1 VKEAIIHEIPLF
13 RDIQLIFYNSYLY
26 PLVQILLISTD
37 SLQLN
42 KFCTI
47 KTITMLRKVFTLL
60 SVIALGFV
68 YNAQAKIW
76 RLNNNVAV
84 NADFTTFYQAAGS
97 ASVLAG
103 DTLYLEP
110 SATAYTTN
118 SFTLTKRLVVIGSG
132 YFLDPTDV
140 TYPFNP
146 GLQVAGRT
154 AQLGFLYLGAG
165 SDGSKFMG
173 ISMEGSVYFSG
184 SSNVKFEKVYF
195 GYGGI
200 YFQSGTNDNVS
211 IRKCFY
217 YGGSGFS
224 SSTTVTITNL
234 VIENNIFYGGYLTL
248 DQLSGSGNIFRNNS
262 IINSGSGF
270 TISNTYVAN
279 NIFGTGGGVSNFVN
293 CTIKNNL
300 FQSNQTLPGTATN
313 NQVNVNMAN
322 VYVGGTT
329 GSLDSRAVLKAGSPA
344 IGAGLTVG
352 AVVTPDC
359 GAYGATDPYKLSG
372 IPNIPSIYAFTVP
385 LSIPAGTTT
394 MNVTFSTRNNQ

>member
-1 VKEAIIHEIPLF
+1 
-13 RDIQLIFYNSYLY
+13 
-26 PLVQILLISTD
+26 
-37 SLQLN
+37 
-42 KFCTI
+42 
-47 KTITMLRKVFTLL
+47 MLRKVFTLL